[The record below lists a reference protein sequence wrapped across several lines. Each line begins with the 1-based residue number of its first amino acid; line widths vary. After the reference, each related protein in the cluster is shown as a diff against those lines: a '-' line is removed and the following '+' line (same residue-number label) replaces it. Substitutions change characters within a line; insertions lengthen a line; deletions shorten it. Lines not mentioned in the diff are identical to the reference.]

1 MGVGLL
7 RKQFIFCA
15 KQLDNV
21 LEGRLPKAMERKL
34 KATAKKR
41 GYGKKRAGAF
51 VFGTMRKTGW
61 KPKTQRNRTKK
72 KR

>member
-1 MGVGLL
+1 M
-7 RKQFIFCA
+7 
-15 KQLDNV
+15 
-21 LEGRLPKAMERKL
+21 PYAMERAL

-61 KPKTQRNRTKK
+61 APSTKK
-72 KR
+72 GRYAR